1 METREPILK
10 RVPPGDR
17 WMEINSDGKR
27 IYPTLTAA
35 LEYVFQKTKCKQYFF
50 DAGED
55 KVYLVKQEQDPEPE
69 IPTFSI
75 YGDY

>member
-1 METREPILK
+1 METRELILK

-17 WMEINSDGKR
+17 WTEVTGDGR
-27 IYPTLTAA
+27 TIFPSLTAA
-35 LEYVFQKTKCKQYFF
+35 LEGTFQKIRCKQYFF
-50 DAGED
+50 DAGEG
-55 KVYLVKQEQDPEPE
+55 KVYAVRQEADPEPE

>member
-1 METREPILK
+1 METRELILK

-17 WMEINSDGKR
+17 WTEVTGDGR
-27 IYPTLTAA
+27 LIFPSLTAG
-35 LEYVFQKTKCKQYFF
+35 LEGIFQKTRCKQYFV
-50 DAGED
+50 DAAEG
-55 KVYLVKQEQDPEPE
+55 KVYAVRQEADPEPE